1 MWNMVE
7 LSNGANSGQGRNGD
21 EEGGDACSTTALR
34 QAAAMF
40 NSEMSPEGAK
50 HSIPKLPAVINQQ
63 MSQEQVCMS
72 EFWGHGR

>member
-1 MWNMVE
+1 MMQI
-7 LSNGANSGQGRNGD
+7 QGRVGSWGNGD
-21 EEGGDACSTTALR
+21 EEGRGACSTTALC
-34 QAAAMF
+34 QAAAVF
-40 NSEMSPEGAK
+40 NSEKSPEGAK